1 MKSNR
6 HREQLKWITAGIMV
20 ALMALLLM
28 NNSAYLHVHVM
39 HDGSLMSHAHPFDKQ
54 GDSKPGQAHQHKQLE
69 CQMLQDLQLLF
80 LFCLSSLGLLMVFCP
95 IARMHAAEEQLQHVQ
110 LIPFQGRAPPV

>member
-1 MKSNR
+1 MKSKR
-6 HREQLKWITAGIMV
+6 HREHLKRMATGIMV

-39 HDGSLMSHAHPFDKQ
+39 HDGSLVSHAHPFDKQ
-54 GDSKPGQAHQHKQLE
+54 GESKPGQAHHHKQLE

-80 LFCLSSLGLLMVFCP
+80 LLCLSSLGLLMVFRP
-95 IARMHAAEEQLQHVQ
+95 IAWLHAADEQLHHVQ